1 MGFSAARPA
10 SFRGWIRRSQ
20 GAEQFPCPKELTAS
34 EFQFQAGQLERRK
47 GDIMALSTR
56 IAKKSAFVAL
66 VGSLLILAGLAVA
79 QPKTNVSAGKHPN
92 LAAAQRFSQQAY
104 TKIIAAQEANEWDM
118 QGHAQKAKGL
128 LDQVNSELKLAAGA
142 ANKK

>member
-1 MGFSAARPA
+1 MS
-10 SFRGWIRRSQ
+10 
-20 GAEQFPCPKELTAS
+20 
-34 EFQFQAGQLERRK
+34 
-47 GDIMALSTR
+47 LSKKITT
-56 IAKKSAFVAL
+56 KSAFAGL
-66 VGSLLILAGLAVA
+66 IGFLLILAGLAIA
-79 QPKTNVSAGKHPN
+79 QPKANVSAGKHPN

-128 LDQVNSELKLAAGA
+128 LDQVNTELKLAAEA

>member
-1 MGFSAARPA
+1 
-10 SFRGWIRRSQ
+10 
-20 GAEQFPCPKELTAS
+20 
-34 EFQFQAGQLERRK
+34 
-47 GDIMALSTR
+47 MALSTR